1 MHRPE
6 AVKPADP
13 SVDNPNKDRARVIL
27 DSSNI
32 GLSDR
37 PSLLEEQLL
46 KTNGILG
53 VEINAF
59 SGKIAI
65 EFDPSLVNLETIK
78 RIIFRN
84 FGHRR
89 RASVP
94 NCPKN

>member
-6 AVKPADP
+6 TVKPAEP
-13 SVDNPNKDRARVIL
+13 SVDKLNKDRARVIL
-27 DSSNI
+27 DSSKI

-46 KTNGILG
+46 KTKGILG

-65 EFDPSLVNLETIK
+65 EFDPTLVNLEAIK
-78 RIIFRN
+78 KIIFRK
-84 FGHRR
+84 FGP
-89 RASVP
+89 STQS
-94 NCPKN
+94 